1 MHGQRVGLGKCLPNN
16 NGASPLPCTNTH
28 NNARGEYMT
37 WEIVTGIIA
46 LVGFVV
52 TVATVTS
59 KYSGVMAKLEAT
71 LTALN
76 ETLEELKENNRASHK
91 DIYNKLGDH
100 DKRISKLEVYHDK

>member
-1 MHGQRVGLGKCLPNN
+1 
-16 NGASPLPCTNTH
+16 
-28 NNARGEYMT
+28 MT

-52 TVATVTS
+52 TIATFAS
-59 KYSGVMAKLEAT
+59 KQAGVLSKLEAT

-91 DIYNKLGDH
+91 DIYSKLGDH
-100 DKRISKLEVYHDK
+100 EKRVSEIETKMDIYHGK

>member
-1 MHGQRVGLGKCLPNN
+1 
-16 NGASPLPCTNTH
+16 
-28 NNARGEYMT
+28 MT
-37 WEIVTGIIA
+37 WEIVLGIIA
-46 LVGFVV
+46 LVGFVG
-52 TVATVTS
+52 TIATYAS
-59 KYSGVMAKLEAT
+59 KQSGILSKLEAT

>member
-1 MHGQRVGLGKCLPNN
+1 MQRALNPFNAGRYREALPDKKYK
-16 NGASPLPCTNTH
+16 GANK
-28 NNARGEYMT
+28 MT

-52 TVATVTS
+52 TIAT
-59 KYSGVMAKLEAT
+59 YSSRQSSVLAKLEAT

>member
-1 MHGQRVGLGKCLPNN
+1 
-16 NGASPLPCTNTH
+16 
-28 NNARGEYMT
+28 MT

-46 LVGFVV
+46 FAGFVI
-52 TVATVTS
+52 TIATISS
-59 KYSGVMAKLEAT
+59 KQSGIMAKLEAT
-71 LTALN
+71 LQALN

>member
-1 MHGQRVGLGKCLPNN
+1 
-16 NGASPLPCTNTH
+16 
-28 NNARGEYMT
+28 MT

-52 TVATVTS
+52 TITTVTS
-59 KYSGVMAKLEAT
+59 KQAGILSKLEAT
-71 LTALN
+71 LQALN

-100 DKRISKLEVYHDK
+100 DKRIGEIETKVKIFHGK